1 MNKIILTCVSMVVAG
16 CGGAVDQTSPGNGG
30 GSTQSPVPSP
40 QSTSLGAPAVLP
52 VSISGFAHASDGS
65 ALAGVEVCLQA
76 GPTVAMNIGTCATSS
91 ADGAWTVSDV
101 PANEDV
107 TLALEKQGFAPVLRA
122 VQTLTDDIAI
132 PSEENVLMPAADGRS
147 FMGTPTD
154 TKSGQIAFFSTG
166 QDDVSVKL
174 FGFDRESAEPIYL
187 DRDGKPAGA
196 NVTTGS
202 RGGFVDLPTGVYMLQ
217 FSRPSAR
224 CMADTKGL
232 HGYPAITFPDST
244 LPTIIVPVV
253 EGYVTGPVGAGC
265 STTL

>member
-16 CGGAVDQTSPGNGG
+16 CGGVVDANGE
-30 GSTQSPVPSP
+30 GSTTSPVPSP
-40 QSTSLGAPAVLP
+40 QSANSTDAPAVP
-52 VSISGFAHASDGS
+52 ASPRVSISGFAHASDGS
-65 ALAGVEVCLQA
+65 ALEGVEVCLQA

-107 TLALEKQGFAPVLRA
+107 TLALEKQGFAPMLRA
-122 VQTLTDDIAI
+122 IQTLTDDIAM
-132 PSEENVLMPAADGRS
+132 PTEENVLVPAADGRS

-154 TKSGQIAFFSTG
+154 TKKGQIEFFSTG

-174 FGFDRESAEPIYL
+174 FGFDRQGAEPIYL

-196 NVTTGS
+196 TVTTGS
-202 RGGFVDLPTGVYMLQ
+202 RGGFVGLPTGVYMLQ

-224 CMADTKGL
+224 CMADTTGL

-244 LPTIIVPVV
+244 LPTLIVPVV